1 MQMKQVATAV
11 FNDKSTETARA
22 EALRV
27 FVDKGADYW
36 DSAVHRILPA
46 VFAEL
51 RKPLY
56 EGVTFDSTAWTA
68 AAEVLEMEIEH
79 AIATKQSEG

>member
-1 MQMKQVATAV
+1 MEMKQIAAAV
-11 FNDKSTETARA
+11 FNDRTTEAARA
-22 EALRV
+22 DALRL
-27 FVDKGADYW
+27 FIDKGADYW
-36 DSAVHRILPA
+36 DSAVRLLLPA

-68 AAEVLEMEIEH
+68 AAEVLDMEIQH
-79 AIATKQSEG
+79 AIDTKNAQ